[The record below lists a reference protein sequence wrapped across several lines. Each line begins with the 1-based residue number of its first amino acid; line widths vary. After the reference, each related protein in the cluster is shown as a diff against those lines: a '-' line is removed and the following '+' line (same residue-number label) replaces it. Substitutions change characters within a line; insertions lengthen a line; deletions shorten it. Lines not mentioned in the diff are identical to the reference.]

1 MKNLT
6 ITNLLKANKG
16 LFTFWAIT
24 AAFGAYFCTYAF
36 RKPFT
41 TGTFE
46 GLLIG
51 TVDYKTVIIIAQV
64 IGYMFSKFIGIKIIS
79 ELKPAKRILLI
90 VSLILIAQ
98 TSLTLFALVKSPYNV
113 AFMFLNGLP
122 LGMVWGIIFSF
133 LEGRRFTE
141 LLGMG
146 LSVNMIITSGILKSV
161 YLYIQNLTG
170 YSDFQMPMMMGFIF
184 LPLFLVFVWML
195 ALIPEPSHE
204 EKNLKMSRKPMTKDE
219 KRAIWTNYA
228 PGLIL
233 IILVYALLTTLRDFR
248 DNFAVEIWQ
257 SISPLEDAGIFAKT
271 ESLIG
276 IIVMGCIA
284 LMILFRNNKRAFRI
298 INVIMILSMACL
310 FLSTNLFTTNRLNP
324 FAWMISLGISFYL
337 PYLLIQ
343 IAFFE
348 RLIPVLKI
356 ESNAGYFVYLCD
368 SIGYLG
374 SVALLLY
381 KELIS
386 PELEYTQLLIEF
398 SIVVAIIAGCTLLAQ
413 FLFFNGQINAKQK
426 LSQLIQVSN

>member
-6 ITNLLKANKG
+6 ITNLLRANNG
-16 LFTFWAIT
+16 LFTLWAII
-24 AAFGAYFCTYAF
+24 AAFGAYFSTYAF
-36 RKPFT
+36 RKPYT

-51 TVDYKTVIIIAQV
+51 SMDYKTVIIIAQV
-64 IGYMFSKFIGIKIIS
+64 IGYMLSKFIGIKIIS
-79 ELKPAKRILLI
+79 ELKPAKRIFLI
-90 VSLILIAQ
+90 VSLIIIAQ

-184 LPLFLVFVWML
+184 LPLFLFFVWML
-195 ALIPEPSHE
+195 AQIPEPSHE
-204 EKNLKMSRKPMTKDE
+204 EKTLKMSRKPMKKDE
-219 KRAIWTNYA
+219 KRVIWTNYA
-228 PGLIL
+228 PGLML

-248 DNFAVEIWQ
+248 DNFAVEIWK
-257 SISPLEDAGIFAKT
+257 SISPLEDTSIFAKT

-276 IIVMGCIA
+276 TIVMGCIA
-284 LMILFRNNKRAFRI
+284 LMILFRNNKLAFRI
-298 INVIMILSMACL
+298 INVVMILSMASL
-310 FLSTNLFTTNRLNP
+310 FLSTNLFITNGLNP

-348 RLIPVLKI
+348 RLIAVLKI
-356 ESNAGYFVYLCD
+356 ESNAGYFVYMCD

-374 SVALLLY
+374 SVSLLLY

-398 SIVVAIIAGCTLLAQ
+398 SIVVAIIAGCALLSQ
-413 FLFFNGQINAKQK
+413 FLFFNGRINSKQK
-426 LSQLIQVSN
+426 LSQLVQLSN